1 MERTQK
7 ILYVFHKLFENKVI
21 PDVPVFV
28 DSPLAVSATEIFRLH
43 PEGFNH
49 KVYEH
54 LFDREN
60 PFGFENL
67 TLIRA
72 VKASKELNERRGT
85 AIIIAASGM
94 CEAGRILHHLKNGIG
109 DPKNTVLFVGYC
121 AENTLGRK
129 IREGEKEVPIL
140 GDRYPVR
147 AQIEKIDSFSGH
159 ADHSELLGYFTRMTG
174 PKHHVFLVHGEPNGS
189 QALKEA
195 LDQQHEGRIEIAVQG
210 REVIV

>member
-1 MERTQK
+1 V
-7 ILYVFHKLFENKVI
+7 LHKLFEENII

-49 KVYEH
+49 RVYED
-54 LFDREN
+54 LFEREN

-72 VKASKELNERRGT
+72 VKASKELNELKGT

-140 GDRYPVR
+140 GDRYQVR
-147 AQIEKIDSFSGH
+147 AHIEKIDSFSGH
-159 ADHSELLGYFTRMTG
+159 ADHSELLEYFSRMTG
-174 PKHHVFLVHGEPNGS
+174 PKERVFLVHGEQNAS
-189 QALKEA
+189 AALKEA
-195 LDQQHEGRIEIAVQG
+195 LDPMHDGKIEVAVLG
-210 REVIV
+210 REVIL

>member
-1 MERTQK
+1 
-7 ILYVFHKLFENKVI
+7 
-21 PDVPVFV
+21 V

-43 PEGFNH
+43 PEGFNSE
-49 KVYEH
+49 VYAS
-54 LFDREN
+54 LFERDN

-72 VKASKELNERRGT
+72 VKASKDLNELRGT

-129 IREGEKEVPIL
+129 IREGMKEVPIF
-140 GDRYPVR
+140 GEPYHVR
-147 AQIEKIDSFSGH
+147 AKIEKIDSFSGH
-159 ADHSELLGYFTRMTG
+159 ADHSELLEYFAKITG
-174 PKHHVFLVHGEPNGS
+174 SKAKVFLVHGETENS
-189 QALKEA
+189 QKLKDA
-195 LDQQHEGRIEIAVQG
+195 LDLQHDGLIELAVLG
-210 REVIV
+210 REVTI